1 MHSAIGVQMRF
12 LYPLCM
18 KKWILQTL
26 GERWRQH
33 KSNLKSI
40 YFDVHKSMETNCNNV
55 PPGVIVDQWVA
66 LVNNWMTQKS
76 QVPTYC
82 SIYVVLN
89 AY

>member
-1 MHSAIGVQMRF
+1 MPSAIGVQMRF
-12 LYPLCM
+12 LYPLRM
-18 KKWILQTL
+18 GKWILRTL

-40 YFDVHKSMETNCNNV
+40 YFDVHKSMEANCNNV
-55 PPGVIVDQWVA
+55 PPGVNDDQWVA
-66 LVNNWMTQKS
+66 LVNNWMTEKS

-82 SIYVVLN
+82 WIYVVLN